1 MQLTAR
7 QPARAGTLRV
17 AARLLA
23 PCLALCA
30 ALASPW
36 LAPRAAAAVLPEDR
50 ADVLYHRYEGDRVV
64 VDGPS
69 VLVRK
74 KFADKVSVV
83 ANYYL
88 DMVSSASIDVVS
100 TASPYTDE
108 RKQMSLGL
116 DYLRGKTTY
125 SIGYIDGEES
135 DYLAKT
141 AYLSISQDMFG
152 DLTTLSIGFRRNM
165 NDVYRNV
172 KDARTGAKSRDPGFA
187 QEMDSRGWSA
197 SLTQVLTRDLLGVL
211 SYELITDEGYLNNP
225 YRQIRYAD
233 PTAPRGFSYAP
244 EVYPRTKTSS
254 SASARLKYSLPWWRA
269 AVDGTY
275 RFYSDTWGV
284 RASTVQLGYTQPAF
298 GNWLFDARYRYYT
311 QTAADFY
318 RDLFPRRNTLNFQG
332 RDKELSTYTGH
343 TIGVG
348 ATYEFKVARLP
359 WLEKGTVNL
368 RYDYM
373 MVSYDDFRDVTAG
386 GRAGSEPLFELDAS
400 IVQFFVSAWF

>member
-1 MQLTAR
+1 MQLMASF
-7 QPARAGTLRV
+7 P
-17 AARLLA
+17 AARRGAPGALLLLA
-23 PCLALCA
+23 MAV
-30 ALASPW
+30 ASPW
-36 LAPRAAAAVLPEDR
+36 LAAPAIAAVLPEDR
-50 ADVLYHRYEGDRVV
+50 ADLLYHRYDGGGVV

-88 DMVSSASIDVVS
+88 DMVSSASIDVLS

-108 RKQMSLGL
+108 RTQMSLGL

-125 SIGYIDGEES
+125 SIGYIDGDES

-141 AYLSISQDMFG
+141 AYLGISQDMFG
-152 DLTTLSIGFRRNM
+152 DLTTISLGYRRGM
-165 NDVYRNV
+165 NDVFRNI
-172 KDARTGAKSRDPGFA
+172 KDATTGAKQRDPAFR
-187 QEMDSRGWSA
+187 QEMDTRAWSA
-197 SLTQVLTRDLLGVL
+197 SLTQVLTRDLIGVL
-211 SYELITDEGYLNNP
+211 SYELVTDEGYLNNP

-244 EVYPRTKTSS
+244 ELYPRTKTSN

-269 AVDGTY
+269 SVDGTY
-275 RFYSDTWGV
+275 RYYTDTWGV
-284 RASTVQLGYTQPAF
+284 AAQTVQLGYTQPAF
-298 GNWLFDARYRYYT
+298 GNWIFDARYRYYT
-311 QTAADFY
+311 QDAADFY

-332 RDKELSTYTGH
+332 RDKELSTYVGH
-343 TIGVG
+343 TVGVG
-348 ATYEFKVARLP
+348 ATWEFRVRRLP

-386 GRAGSEPLFELDAS
+386 GRAGVEPLYELDAS
-400 IVQFFVSAWF
+400 VIQFFVSAWF

>member
-1 MQLTAR
+1 MGAATA
-7 QPARAGTLRV
+7 V
-17 AARLLA
+17 AARRRVAFGTLLA
-23 PCLALCA
+23 GAVALALA
-30 ALASPW
+30 W
-36 LAPRAAAAVLPEDR
+36 VAPPATAAVLPEDR
-50 ADVLYHRYEGDRVV
+50 ADVLYHRYDGGGVV

-74 KFADKVSVV
+74 KVGDKVSVV
-83 ANYYL
+83 ANYFL
-88 DMVSSASIDVVS
+88 DMVSSASIDVLS
-100 TASPYTDE
+100 TASPFTDE
-108 RKQMSLGL
+108 RTQMSLGV

-141 AYLSISQDMFG
+141 AYFNVSQDMFG
-152 DLTTLSIGFRRNM
+152 DLTTISLGFRRGM
-165 NDVYRNV
+165 NEVFRNV
-172 KDARTGAKSRDPGFA
+172 KDPVTGAKQRDPSF
-187 QEMDSRGWSA
+187 QQDMDSRGWSA
-197 SLTQVLTRDLLGVL
+197 SLTQVLTRDLLGVVA
-211 SYELITDEGYLNNP
+211 YELVTDEGYLNNP

-233 PTAPRGFSYAP
+233 PTSPRGFSFAP
-244 EVYPRTKTSS
+244 EVYPRTKTSN

-275 RFYSDTWGV
+275 RFYTDTWGV
-284 RASTVQLGYTQPAF
+284 QAHTVQLGYTQPAF
-298 GNWLFDARYRYYT
+298 GNWVFDARYRYYT
-311 QTAADFY
+311 QNAADFY

-332 RDKELSTYTGH
+332 RDKELATYTGN

-348 ATYEFKVARLP
+348 ASWEFRVGRMP

-386 GRAGSEPLFELDAS
+386 GRAGTEPLYELDAS
-400 IVQFFVSAWF
+400 IIQVFVSAWF